1 MPLYSSQIQKEQ
13 AKQISSV
20 ALALE
25 ALELLLVEKGI
36 IADNELMKRL
46 SGLIEAK
53 AMDADLKIQA
63 KSKLR
68 AG

>member
-1 MPLYSSQIQKEQ
+1 MLYSSQIQKEQ

-25 ALELLLVEKGI
+25 ALETLLVEKGI
-36 IADNELMKRL
+36 IADDELMKRL
-46 SGLIEAK
+46 GGLIEAK
-53 AMDADLKIQA
+53 AMDADLKLQA